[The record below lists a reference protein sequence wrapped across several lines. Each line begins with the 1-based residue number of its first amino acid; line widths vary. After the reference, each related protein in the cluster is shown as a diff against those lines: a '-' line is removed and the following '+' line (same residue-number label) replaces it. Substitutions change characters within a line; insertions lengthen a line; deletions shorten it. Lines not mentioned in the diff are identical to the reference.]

1 MLQAL
6 TILVTMEHTNTSSC
20 TTTALSGNQETPLTD
35 EKMATHSESEPGC
48 SSSSVSQPPRVPSPM
63 ITVSDVA
70 EDTITPAP
78 SLVLTPTRDRK
89 KSPASGVA
97 PRQRKRSQPVR
108 GDLLPDPDKL
118 LSYKHHDKK
127 EDEELEDPTVPGG
140 HPKPPPEPRQPGQAA
155 ERKRSTVTFCPVIET
170 IDK

>member
-1 MLQAL
+1 
-6 TILVTMEHTNTSSC
+6 MENTSSI
-20 TTTALSGNQETPLTD
+20 ASAVVSGNEKKRLED
-35 EKMATHSESEPGC
+35 EKMATDIVPEAGC
-48 SSSSVSQPPRVPSPM
+48 SSTSVSPPPRVPSPM
-63 ITVSDVA
+63 ITVSD
-70 EDTITPAP
+70 ITDETAPPAP
-78 SLVLTPTRDRK
+78 LPTQAAQVDHLTPTRDRK

-127 EDEELEDPTVPGG
+127 EDEVLEDPTVPGG
-140 HPKPPPEPRQPGQAA
+140 HPKPPPEPRQAGQGQAA

>member
-1 MLQAL
+1 
-6 TILVTMEHTNTSSC
+6 MEPTNTSSC
-20 TTTALSGNQETPLTD
+20 TTTPVQHSNQDKRLTD

-48 SSSSVSQPPRVPSPM
+48 SSSSVSPPPRVPSPM
-63 ITVSDVA
+63 ITVSDIT
-70 EDTITPAP
+70 EDTTTPAP
-78 SLVLTPTRDRK
+78 PLVLTPTRDRK
-89 KSPASGVA
+89 KSPASGIA

-127 EDEELEDPTVPGG
+127 VDEDLEDPTVPGG

-155 ERKRSTVTFCPVIET
+155 ERKRSTVRFCPAIET